1 MSPTNKY
8 IHLSKYTFG
17 AWNPLPSYGITFL
30 LECSAF
36 SVLYNIYILRKS
48 TVHLDGIGHAQCST
62 SSTVATVSLI
72 MQSQNLQEDHRK
84 GIELCL

>member
-48 TVHLDGIGHAQCST
+48 TVQLDKIGHAQCST
-62 SSTVATVSLI
+62 SSTVSLT
-72 MQSQNLQEDHRK
+72 MHSQNLQEDHSQ

>member
-36 SVLYNIYILRKS
+36 SVLYNIY
-48 TVHLDGIGHAQCST
+48 AY
-62 SSTVATVSLI
+62 
-72 MQSQNLQEDHRK
+72 
-84 GIELCL
+84 